1 MWAIVTFLM
10 TLIICVTILLYKFID
25 AMAETG
31 DFKELIKSHEHK
43 DKSSRV
49 PDKQCTDD
57 TPVYTDNDFCATYE
71 EDFLQ

>member
-10 TLIICVTILLYKFID
+10 TLIICVTILLYKLID

-43 DKSSRV
+43 DKSRV